1 MKHPDPR
8 DIPTLDDLVFP
19 GESHVDETIEN
30 RPPAVENAADSGE
43 SAASLPAASLRQE
56 PFISINPH
64 LSPASREHAFPAAPY
79 LQTTPESEAPSHAHR
94 TLEDPIFD
102 TDAEVADSTS
112 DSLDLDDWP
121 DPTFLSTTQFDPN
134 REGPDL
140 DNEPRFAPLDEP
152 YNRFEPEPDEPLLGR
167 IVRLDPAD
175 ERATHEPRIGFDGRP
190 PFSGE
195 MALQSDT
202 ETRENEPVP
211 DPAMREGDW
220 MLFDRLSP
228 SMIEPAVSDEPIL
241 THPAARED
249 VEPDQAS
256 SPAEIANDTPPTL
269 IQDAAPNAPD
279 APQDQQTHIEQIVTR
294 ALEAEWPEFQRRV
307 ITAVMRELNSD
318 LN

>member
-30 RPPAVENAADSGE
+30 RPPAVANTTGRTET
-43 SAASLPAASLRQE
+43 AASPPAVSLRQE
-56 PFISINPH
+56 PFISANPH
-64 LSPASREHAFPAAPY
+64 LSPASREQAFPAAPY
-79 LQTTPESEAPSHAHR
+79 LQATPESEAPSHARH
-94 TLEDPIFD
+94 TFEDPIFG
-102 TDAEVADSTS
+102 TDAEVAGSNS

-121 DPTFLSTTQFDPN
+121 GPTFLSTTQFDPN
-134 REGPDL
+134 HEGPDL
-140 DNEPRFAPLDEP
+140 DNEPRFTPFGEP
-152 YNRFEPEPDEPLLGR
+152 RSRFEPDEPLLGR

-211 DPAMREGDW
+211 APAMREGDW
-220 MLFDRLSP
+220 MLFDRQSP

-249 VEPDQAS
+249 VEPEQAS

-269 IQDAAPNAPD
+269 IQDSEPDAPE
-279 APQDQQTHIEQIVTR
+279 APQDQQARIEQIVTR

-307 ITAVMRELNSD
+307 ITAVLRELNSD